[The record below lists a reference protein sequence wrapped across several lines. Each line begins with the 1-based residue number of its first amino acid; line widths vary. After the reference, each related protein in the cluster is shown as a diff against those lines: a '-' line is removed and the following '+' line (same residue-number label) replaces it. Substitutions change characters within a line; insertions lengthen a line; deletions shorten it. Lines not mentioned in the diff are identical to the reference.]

1 MQEQAF
7 FPERVLPAA
16 APLQVL
22 PSLLPAPRM
31 ILPLREPLLRAPR
44 TALPLQELLPQAPR
58 TALPLQEP
66 LPQAPHSALPLQE
79 LLPQAPRTALP
90 LQELLPQAPRIA
102 LPLQELLPRAP
113 RSALPLQELL
123 PQAPRTVLPL
133 QEPSSKLLPLLQAAL
148 PSPEKPVLQP
158 LRVQRSAF
166 LPARPD
172 NSLPAAAHPPALHI
186 LLPAALPRV
195 QAAPDEPLPG
205 GSLRNSIVLSRCHPY
220 LLFRGVCIPWYPR
233 PALKQRQFLLPLS
246 AEFHPRGILPD
257 SAEHRPH
264 GALPASA
271 THPPRGMPGAPALSA
286 GPNPRRAVLR
296 ALRPTHG
303 TCRCA
308 PACAVLQRPSQ
319 CPPEDRALLS
329 HQNPASENLCLPEF
343 SVHASHH
350 LLCGYRNESSPT
362 PPSLH

>member
-1 MQEQAF
+1 MQEQAFFRHPSRQAF

-16 APLQVL
+16 APLQK
-22 PSLLPAPRM
+22 PLLQAPRM
-31 ILPLREPLLRAPR
+31 ALPLQELLPRAPRTAPPLREPLL
-44 TALPLQELLPQAPR
+44 QEPLPQAPR

-66 LPQAPHSALPLQE
+66 LLRALLRTLPLQE
-79 LLPQAPRTALP
+79 LPLRFPRIPPQEPLLPAPHTALP
-90 LQELLPQAPRIA
+90 LQEPLLP
-102 LPLQELLPRAP
+102 
-113 RSALPLQELL
+113 
-123 PQAPRTVLPL
+123 APRTALLL

-233 PALKQRQFLLPLS
+233 PALKQGQFLLPLS

-257 SAEHRPH
+257 SAEYHPH

-271 THPPRGMPGAPALSA
+271 VHPPRGMPGAPALSA
-286 GPNPRRAVLR
+286 GPDPHRAVLQ

-350 LLCGYRNESSPT
+350 LLCGYRSGSSPT
-362 PPSLH
+362 LPSLH

>member
-31 ILPLREPLLRAPR
+31 TLPLQELLPRAPRTPLPLREPLLRAPR
-44 TALPLQELLPQAPR
+44 MTLLLRAPR
-58 TALPLQEP
+58 TPLPLQEP
-66 LPQAPHSALPLQE
+66 LL
-79 LLPQAPRTALP
+79 R
-90 LQELLPQAPRIA
+90 
-102 LPLQELLPRAP
+102 
-113 RSALPLQELL
+113 
-123 PQAPRTVLPL
+123 APRTVLLLQEPLLQDPRTPLPLQALLLRAPRTAPPLQALLLRAPRTVLLL

-233 PALKQRQFLLPLS
+233 PALKQGQFLLPLS

-264 GALPASA
+264 GALPDSA
-271 THPPRGMPGAPALSA
+271 VYPPRGMPGAPALSA
-286 GPNPRRAVLR
+286 GPDPRRAVLQ

-350 LLCGYRNESSPT
+350 LLCGYRSESSPT